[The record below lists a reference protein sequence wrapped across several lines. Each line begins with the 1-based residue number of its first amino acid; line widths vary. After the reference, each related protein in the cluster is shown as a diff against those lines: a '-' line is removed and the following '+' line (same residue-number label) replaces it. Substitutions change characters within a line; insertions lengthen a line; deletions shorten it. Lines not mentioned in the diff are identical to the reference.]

1 MKTLMDIEIKNLIR
15 MAIDARARAYAPYSN
30 FPVGACLKG
39 QSGAY
44 YLGCNIENAAFTP
57 GICAERTALS
67 KAISEGEKAFEALC
81 VVNDRDTRVTPCGV
95 CRQTLAEFC
104 APDMPVI
111 CASRRGEYKVYS
123 LGELLPHSFG
133 QEDL

>member
-1 MKTLMDIEIKNLIR
+1 MKTLMEIEIKNMIR
-15 MAIDARARAYAPYSN
+15 QAADARARSYSPYSN

-44 YLGCNIENAAFTP
+44 YHGCNIENAAFTP
-57 GICAERTALS
+57 GICAERTALA
-67 KAISEGEKAFEALC
+67 KAVSEGEKTFEALA
-81 VVNDRDTRVTPCGV
+81 VVNDRDAIVTPCGV

-104 APDMPVI
+104 KPDMPVI
-111 CASRRGEYKVYS
+111 CAGKRGEYKVYS

-133 QEDL
+133 QGDL

>member
-1 MKTLMDIEIKNLIR
+1 MKTLMEIEIKNMISR
-15 MAIDARARAYAPYSN
+15 AIDARGRAYAPYSN

-39 QSGAY
+39 QTGAY

-67 KAISEGEKAFEALC
+67 KAVSEGEKTFEALA
-81 VVNDRDTRVTPCGV
+81 VVTDRDALATPCGV
-95 CRQTLAEFC
+95 CRQALVEFC
-104 APDMPVI
+104 KPDMPVI
-111 CASRRGEYKVYS
+111 CASKKGEYKVYS

-133 QEDL
+133 PGDL